1 MRLPASIRRAR
12 FVAIGIRRV
21 VVTLA
26 VLVCVLGI
34 GSLLAVS
41 LANHAGY
48 QALGMKTGSM
58 RPAINPGDLV
68 IARAVRPA
76 DIRNGDIITF
86 RSPLGSHAP
95 YTHRVVRTIAGPDG
109 PQFTTRGDANPAPD
123 IWTVHYTAEGWRVST
138 VLRHGGLLLA
148 FEQSAPGR
156 RLLAAS
162 VFIVTVALLWP
173 VLVGRP
179 RTGAEAGGN
188 EETDGAAPEN
198 GTSTPQPEQVTA

>member
-1 MRLPASIRRAR
+1 MRLPATARRAR
-12 FVAIGIRRV
+12 VAATAIRRIA
-21 VVTLA
+21 VTLA
-26 VLVCVLGI
+26 VLVCVLGL

-58 RPAINPGDLV
+58 RPTINPGDLV
-68 IARAVRPA
+68 IAHAVRPT

-109 PQFTTRGDANPAPD
+109 PRFVTKGDANPSPD
-123 IWTVHYTAEGWRVST
+123 IWTVHYAAEGWRVSH

-156 RLLAAS
+156 RMLAAA

-173 VLVGRP
+173 VFAGKS
-179 RTGAEAGGN
+179 RTD
-188 EETDGAAPEN
+188 ETDRAAPA
-198 GTSTPQPEQVTA
+198 TPQSEQVNA